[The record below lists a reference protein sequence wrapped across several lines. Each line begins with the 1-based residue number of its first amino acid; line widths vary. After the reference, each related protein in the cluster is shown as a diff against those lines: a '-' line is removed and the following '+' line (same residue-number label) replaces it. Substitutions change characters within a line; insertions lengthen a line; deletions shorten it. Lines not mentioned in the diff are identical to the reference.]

1 MALFFK
7 PFRGVRAL
15 LDAQELHDGY
25 VHFCTDDGSFHI
37 DFADADGNLQRKQIS
52 AKDAET
58 LTGMTLEEI
67 KAYVTVQSNWEQ
79 NDPDQPDYVKGRTH
93 WEDENGE
100 IHKLDKKFL
109 PDDMSFTQVQADWDQ
124 SDSTAPDYVK
134 GRTHY
139 SEFELT
145 EFCPETTVTT
155 GDLGMGLPA
164 AILPIS
170 VPLVEGFT
178 YDIMWN
184 GTQYSCVAFNYSN
197 NLVVVGN
204 KQWLDSTDENTG
216 EPFIMSFSEEAS
228 AFGVMTSEPMTVT
241 ISIVERTETVHKIP
255 EKYVPATPLFIDVE
269 VGGAD
274 AVNSYVAFYRDS
286 FSKLNR
292 AYEEKRPIYAV
303 LGDAGEAG
311 DDVISLDIIGTIIP
325 LVQKLSAEDIGAVVY
340 LFETMKDKQ
349 LLRLHLLYVPEFGNH
364 GSISVETMNDIIEIP
379 QSDLAQN
386 DPTQPDYV
394 KGKETMVSDWN
405 AFEGEAGYVKNRT
418 HYIAE
423 IAELESE
430 TIQFLGQY
438 PNYGVQVQIDDCE
451 YIVKES
457 SRNYS
462 ITFPSDVYI
471 SVFVEGTKY
480 AVNISEINGTTNRN
494 AAVITI
500 GQHNGAN
507 VKFWLRI
514 YMTNAYLSSWVVGA
528 VTEENAPAMRIEY
541 GHIGTVPLD
550 EIYIPNNIPKVQ
562 AATVG
567 QTVVVKTVDEN
578 GKPTEWEAS
587 DFSSTQVQPDWLQAD
602 DSEADYIKNKPSPVD
617 YNIEQDLT
625 DEQKGLA
632 RANIGISGL
641 ITEDTILDLLGEVN
655 AIAPLADDDGA
666 LLVDGDEILLL

>member
-109 PDDMSFTQVQADWDQ
+109 PDDMSFTQV
-124 SDSTAPDYVK
+124 
-134 GRTHY
+134 
-139 SEFELT
+139 
-145 EFCPETTVTT
+145 
-155 GDLGMGLPA
+155 PA
-164 AILPIS
+164 
-170 VPLVEGFT
+170 
-178 YDIMWN
+178 
-184 GTQYSCVAFNYSN
+184 
-197 NLVVVGN
+197 
-204 KQWLDSTDENTG
+204 
-216 EPFIMSFSEEAS
+216 
-228 AFGVMTSEPMTVT
+228 
-241 ISIVERTETVHKIP
+241 
-255 EKYVPATPLFIDVE
+255 
-269 VGGAD
+269 
-274 AVNSYVAFYRDS
+274 
-286 FSKLNR
+286 
-292 AYEEKRPIYAV
+292 
-303 LGDAGEAG
+303 
-311 DDVISLDIIGTIIP
+311 
-325 LVQKLSAEDIGAVVY
+325 
-340 LFETMKDKQ
+340 
-349 LLRLHLLYVPEFGNH
+349 
-364 GSISVETMNDIIEIP
+364 
-379 QSDLAQN
+379 
-386 DPTQPDYV
+386 
-394 KGKETMVSDWN
+394 DWN
-405 AFEGEAGYVKNRT
+405 AAEGESGYVKNRT
-418 HYIAE
+418 HYIAYDS
-423 IAELESE
+423 IESSDSV
-430 TIQFLGQY
+430 TAPQRIYANVAIKVTDRKLIVNLGSS
-438 PNYGVQVQIDDCE
+438 NYGVKFQE
-451 YIVKES
+451 NAYIVI
-457 SRNYS
+457 Y
-462 ITFPSDVYI
+462 
-471 SVFVEGTKY
+471 VEGSRYDVDLSAHEATTYKEPLAIVVGYHNGY
-480 AVNISEINGTTNRN
+480 AVTCTCRPSARFIQ
-494 AAVITI
+494 IT
-500 GQHNGAN
+500 GSVQVAT
-507 VKFWLRI
+507 
-514 YMTNAYLSSWVVGA
+514 Y
-528 VTEENAPAMRIEY
+528 EEGLENPNLPLPKMRIEY
-541 GHIGTVPLD
+541 GTTTLVPLD
-550 EIYIPNNIPKVQ
+550 EIYIPNSIPKVQ